1 MDAPGSTPP
10 SRGPTPP
17 PASDPTPP
25 QRRRSSLR
33 LALAAAM
40 VLAGL
45 VWIGQGLGILTA
57 GRSFMIGDPL
67 WAVIGLVFVVAG
79 LGVGWRAGRVP

>member
-1 MDAPGSTPP
+1 MDAPGSAPP
-10 SRGPTPP
+10 SRDHAPS

-25 QRRRSSLR
+25 PRRRSSLR

-57 GRSFMIGDPL
+57 GRSFMIGDPT
-67 WAVIGLVFVVAG
+67 WAVIGAVFVAVG
-79 LGVGWRAGRVP
+79 LFLAVRERRRS

>member
-1 MDAPGSTPP
+1 
-10 SRGPTPP
+10 
-17 PASDPTPP
+17 
-25 QRRRSSLR
+25 LR

-57 GRSFMIGDPL
+57 GRSFMIGDPT
-67 WAVIGLVFVVAG
+67 WAVIGTAFVIV
-79 LGVGWRAGRVP
+79 GVVLAVRAVLARRGS